1 MSNFSMLGHWMGDKF
16 QYELQIQ
23 NGEKLDTYIFKALKP
38 VEKITTLQ
46 EAQMAKCKC
55 TEMGDIPGISRLF
68 GEFSEPSERELAF
81 LDFEGV
87 TKDKQVYMPMVK
99 GEVDVIKTE
108 NGTQMNFKSD
118 KINGRWLLREL
129 PNIFENGFIEGDKM
143 QLFWKPDNK
152 ETMMSDKLQ
161 MARQIPL
168 ANLKGP
174 QEKVLSELQSDI
186 SISSNSREFET
197 VVAAEGTWIDK
208 FGQKFTYTK
217 EFINTLFSNMNMQ
230 LLEGTIPIGVDKE
243 HNKMDNGKMTKLE
256 LLDQPIAHIKGRG
269 FFNGNIGDVKGASID
284 AELDAVFLPEFQ
296 SWFPVNGVTKRVSLV
311 ANPACKVCH
320 FIPEKAG

>member
-143 QLFWKPDNK
+143 QLFWKD
-152 ETMMSDKLQ
+152 
-161 MARQIPL
+161 
-168 ANLKGP
+168 
-174 QEKVLSELQSDI
+174 
-186 SISSNSREFET
+186 
-197 VVAAEGTWIDK
+197 
-208 FGQKFTYTK
+208 Y
-217 EFINTLFSNMNMQ
+217 
-230 LLEGTIPIGVDKE
+230 
-243 HNKMDNGKMTKLE
+243 
-256 LLDQPIAHIKGRG
+256 
-269 FFNGNIGDVKGASID
+269 
-284 AELDAVFLPEFQ
+284 
-296 SWFPVNGVTKRVSLV
+296 
-311 ANPACKVCH
+311 
-320 FIPEKAG
+320 